1 MSEVCTNGEY
11 GIAASTN
18 NTRSCKQNDGV
29 PFSTACGRNSAVT
42 CSIILSLTTE
52 GEFACIYTLRKI
64 AQGLPCQ
71 HTDPA
76 VLPGALATV
85 GGEEFKMLA
94 GEMSECTSRIQ
105 GGLVGWIERGQT
117 APMFEQA
124 AYEAEIGELVRA
136 ETHFGLHLIKVEAE
150 R

>member
-1 MSEVCTNGEY
+1 MCFVAQRATPPANSIGKNGV
-11 GIAASTN
+11 G
-18 NTRSCKQNDGV
+18 K
-29 PFSTACGRNSAVT
+29 P
-42 CSIILSLTTE
+42 
-52 GEFACIYTLRKI
+52 CI
-64 AQGLPCQ
+64 CQ
-71 HTDPA
+71 PPGHA
-76 VLPGALATV
+76 VLTNAVVTV

-124 AYEAEIGELVRA
+124 VYEADIGELVRA

>member
-1 MSEVCTNGEY
+1 MCGHTCADTPSVVMKFVAQRTTPPANRIGENY
-11 GIAASTN
+11 AGN
-18 NTRSCKQNDGV
+18 
-29 PFSTACGRNSAVT
+29 
-42 CSIILSLTTE
+42 
-52 GEFACIYTLRKI
+52 
-64 AQGLPCQ
+64 PCQ
-71 HTDPA
+71 PPDHA
-76 VLPGALATV
+76 VLANAIVTA

-94 GEMSECTSRIQ
+94 GEMSECTSRIR

-124 AYEAEIGELVRA
+124 VYEADIGELVRA